1 MIIIQLFLLRLLGCK
16 NSFIIIIIEML
27 IECAI
32 NRSVDYEKTILL
44 IDPVALIVLICDATA
59 S

>member
-1 MIIIQLFLLRLLGCK
+1 LGCK

-32 NRSVDYEKTILL
+32 NRSVDYE
-44 IDPVALIVLICDATA
+44 
-59 S
+59 

>member
-16 NSFIIIIIEML
+16 NSFIILIIIEML

-32 NRSVDYEKTILL
+32 NRSVDYE
-44 IDPVALIVLICDATA
+44 
-59 S
+59 